1 MLLRVRVPLGVV
13 VPHLAQTTV
22 TTPDGLLVL
31 GFGSVWLL
39 SVLASNRL
47 LPSGSVRFIH
57 AKIQMAIAFRK
68 VPPNQRI
75 SLQLESIPIPF
86 PCLNISRSHRPSPL
100 LLQPLRQRTN
110 VLI

>member
-1 MLLRVRVPLGVV
+1 MLLRVTVPLGVV

-39 SVLASNRL
+39 SVLASNRV

-75 SLQLESIPIPF
+75 VTTSTLHSF
-86 PCLNISRSHRPSPL
+86 CKKNISARL
-100 LLQPLRQRTN
+100 KYTC
-110 VLI
+110 

>member
-1 MLLRVRVPLGVV
+1 MKLSVYCISLIKLTKFARMPLQLD
-13 VPHLAQTTV
+13 PI
-22 TTPDGLLVL
+22 PILLV
-31 GFGSVWLL
+31 
-39 SVLASNRL
+39 AC
-47 LPSGSVRFIH
+47 
-57 AKIQMAIAFRK
+57 
-68 VPPNQRI
+68 I